1 MVKLKYKGQEIGL
14 DKDCRIEWDSVKTNS
29 SDTPNGWCAS
39 HEEMDE
45 SSRRLRELLE
55 SLMEKDND

>member
-1 MVKLKYKGQEIGL
+1 MFKLKYKGQEIGL
-14 DKDCRIEWDSVKTNS
+14 DTDCRIEWDSVKTDS
-29 SDTPNGWCAS
+29 SNTLTGWSGS

-55 SLMEKDND
+55 SLMEEDND